1 MSPPERHGSRSGP
14 SGSLDGY
21 RTAPPEST
29 AVTTADT
36 LRAQQL
42 AFAASA
48 ADQADAG
55 ALLAGDPHGGP
66 PRLGV
71 YRHAYRA
78 RLTEALADNFE
89 ILARAMGDAPFT
101 ALADAYI
108 TAHPSTHPSI
118 RWFGHRLADF
128 MAGSVDA
135 DAGLVPH
142 PAFVD
147 LARMDWALRAAF
159 DAADA
164 PAVGREAL
172 AGCAPQD
179 FAALRPAAH
188 PSVQQ
193 LRLDWAVE
201 AAWRTLREHDPDS
214 GTEPALPAP
223 EEQPHTLLVWRRGLE
238 TVWRSVEPVEATLL
252 QGLAAGESFGELC
265 ERAAAIDDD
274 VMDAAQRAAS
284 ALAQWL
290 DDGLISRIA

>member
-1 MSPPERHGSRSGP
+1 M
-14 SGSLDGY
+14 
-21 RTAPPEST
+21 TAAT
-29 AVTTADT
+29 DV

-42 AFAASA
+42 AFAAA
-48 ADQADAG
+48 TADGADAG
-55 ALLAGDPHGGP
+55 ALLAADPHGGP

-89 ILARAMGDAPFT
+89 ILARAMGDEAFA

-128 MAGSVDA
+128 MATCVDTG
-135 DAGLVPH
+135 DDVVPH

-164 PAVGREAL
+164 PVVGREAL
-172 AGCAPQD
+172 AGRAPQD
-179 FAALRPAAH
+179 FAALRLAAH

-193 LRLDWAVE
+193 VRLGWAIE

-214 GTEPALPAP
+214 GTEPELPAP
-223 EEQPHTLLVWRRGLE
+223 EDHPHTLLAWRRGLD
-238 TVWRSVEPVEATLL
+238 TLWRSVEPAEAALL
-252 QGLAAGESFGELC
+252 AGLAAGESFGALC
-265 ERAAAIDDD
+265 ERAAAAPDDA
-274 VMDAAQRAAS
+274 MDPAQRAAN

>member
-1 MSPPERHGSRSGP
+1 V
-14 SGSLDGY
+14 
-21 RTAPPEST
+21 TA
-29 AVTTADT
+29 AADV
-36 LRAQQL
+36 LRQQQL
-42 AFAASA
+42 AFAAAA
-48 ADQADAG
+48 ADGAEAG

-78 RLTEALADNFE
+78 RLAEALADNFE
-89 ILARAMGDAPFT
+89 ILARAMGDEAFA

-118 RWFGHRLADF
+118 RWFGHRLAEF
-128 MAGSVDA
+128 MAASI
-135 DAGLVPH
+135 DAGEDLVPH

-164 PAVGREAL
+164 GALGRETL
-172 AGCAPQD
+172 AGWAPQD
-179 FAALRPAAH
+179 FAALRLAAH

-193 LRLDWAVE
+193 VRLDWAIE
-201 AAWRTLREHDPDS
+201 AAWRALREHDPDS

-238 TVWRSVEPVEATLL
+238 TLWRSVEPAEASLL
-252 QGLAAGESFGELC
+252 EGLAAGESFGELC
-265 ERAAAIDDD
+265 ERAAAIEDDA
-274 VMDAAQRAAS
+274 MDPAQRAAGT
-284 ALAQWL
+284 LAQWL
-290 DDGLISRIA
+290 DEGLISQLR

>member
-1 MSPPERHGSRSGP
+1 
-14 SGSLDGY
+14 
-21 RTAPPEST
+21 
-29 AVTTADT
+29 VTTVDT
-36 LRAQQL
+36 LRVQQL
-42 AFAASA
+42 AFAAAA
-48 ADQADAG
+48 ADGAEAG
-55 ALLAGDPHGGP
+55 TLLADDPRGGAP
-66 PRLGV
+66 QLAV

-78 RLTEALADNFE
+78 RLTEALAANFE
-89 ILARAMGDAPFT
+89 ILARAMGDEAFA

-128 MAGSVDA
+128 MAAAAEAEAEA
-135 DAGLVPH
+135 DDGLVPH

-147 LARMDWALRAAF
+147 LARMDWALRGAF

-164 PAVGREAL
+164 PVAGREAL
-172 AGCAPQD
+172 AGRAPQA
-179 FAALRPAAH
+179 FGALRPVAH

-193 LRLDWAVE
+193 VRLDWAIE

-214 GTEPALPAP
+214 GTEPELPAP

-238 TVWRSVEPVEATLL
+238 TVWRSAEPAEAALL

-265 ERAAAIDDD
+265 ERAAAIEDD

>member
-1 MSPPERHGSRSGP
+1 MTE
-14 SGSLDGY
+14 
-21 RTAPPEST
+21 A
-29 AVTTADT
+29 ADA

-42 AFAASA
+42 AFAAA
-48 ADQADAG
+48 TADGAEAG
-55 ALLAGDPHGGP
+55 TLLADDPRSGP

-89 ILARAMGDAPFT
+89 ILARAMGDEPFA

-128 MAGSVDA
+128 MAAAAGA
-135 DAGLVPH
+135 DDGLVPH

-164 PAVGREAL
+164 PAAGREAL
-172 AGCAPQD
+172 AGWAPQD
-179 FAALRPAAH
+179 FAALRLAAH

-193 LRLDWAVE
+193 VRLDWAIE
-201 AAWRTLREHDPDS
+201 AAWRALREHDPDS
-214 GTEPALPAP
+214 GSEPELPAP
-223 EEQPHTLLVWRRGLE
+223 EAQPHTLLAWRRGLE
-238 TVWRSVEPVEATLL
+238 TVWRSVEPAEAALL
-252 QGLAAGESFGELC
+252 QGLAAGESFADLC
-265 ERAAAIDDD
+265 ERAAAIEQ
-274 VMDAAQRAAS
+274 DAMEPAQRAAS
-284 ALAQWL
+284 TLAQWL
-290 DDGLISRIA
+290 DDGVISQLR